1 MDLAFFKILIED
13 KGLDISKFLFL
24 YQEENYDKLFM
35 LSITCDIPQLT
46 SYLYKNFN
54 IKFYISN
61 YIDKMDKNL
70 LEEIN
75 RDNQI
80 NNCYKIIYKNNI
92 NHSLNELNY
101 LKRYSKLNK
110 DENGFY
116 YTFNKKYLNI

>member
-1 MDLAFFKILIED
+1 MDLEFFKILIED
-13 KGLDISKFLFL
+13 KSLDISNFLSL
-24 YQEENYDKLFM
+24 YQEQNYDKLFK
-35 LSITCDIPQLT
+35 LSITFDIPQLT

-54 IKFYISN
+54 IKFYISDYVN
-61 YIDKMDKNL
+61 NMDKNL

-80 NNCYKIIYKNNI
+80 NNCYKIIYKNNV

>member
-1 MDLAFFKILIED
+1 MDLEFFKILIED
-13 KGLDISKFLFL
+13 KSLDISNFLSL
-24 YQEENYDKLFM
+24 YQEQNYDKLFK
-35 LSITCDIPQLT
+35 LSITFDIPQLT

-54 IKFYISN
+54 IKFYISD
-61 YIDKMDKNL
+61 YINNMDKNL

-80 NNCYKIIYKNNI
+80 NNCYKIIYKNNV

>member
-1 MDLAFFKILIED
+1 MDLEFFKILIED
-13 KGLDISKFLFL
+13 KSLDISNFLSL
-24 YQEENYDKLFM
+24 YQEQNYDKLFK
-35 LSITCDIPQLT
+35 LSITFDIPQLT

-54 IKFYISN
+54 IKFYISDYVN
-61 YIDKMDKNL
+61 NMDKNL

-80 NNCYKIIYKNNI
+80 NNCYKIIYKNNV

-110 DENGFY
+110 DENSFY

>member
-1 MDLAFFKILIED
+1 MDLEFFKILIED
-13 KGLDISKFLFL
+13 KSLDISNFLSL
-24 YQEENYDKLFM
+24 YQEQNYDKLFK
-35 LSITCDIPQLT
+35 LSITFDIPQLT

-54 IKFYISN
+54 IKFYISDYVN
-61 YIDKMDKNL
+61 NMDKNL

-80 NNCYKIIYKNNI
+80 NNCYKIIYKNNV

-116 YTFNKKYLNI
+116 NTFNKKYLNI